1 MQKLNYRF
9 TLRRDQPAKDG
20 SCKLVLVCT
29 INGDR
34 LRMSVGMSVHPNNFD
49 EVKMQMRSKGDLD
62 HAKQVNTY
70 LLKIR
75 RKVDEIFFDHLNT
88 DTILTVKKFEEAFSR
103 KAASGD
109 FLTFMQN
116 EMDAAKDSQAP
127 GTIKA
132 WNSTYNHLRAC
143 FTKIPYADICLD
155 LVKKFDSYLKKKKFE
170 SAYIAKNHS
179 FLRKYILLANKK
191 GKKVPNPYTEF
202 KVVIQ
207 QKEREFL
214 NAKEVQGL
222 RELYNKKELPAHLQR
237 ALRHFLFQIGTS
249 LRYSDLA
256 AMTKENV
263 INNMLVFCPIKTQK
277 HGKLVKCPLSDMA
290 KSMLNDSES
299 VTDKL
304 FSVYAE
310 QTMNRWLKDIAA
322 FAGISKK
329 LTTHLGRHSYGYLFI
344 AAGGQ
349 VEVLQK
355 IMGHS
360 DIKTTMIYTH
370 IDTRQ
375 ITEGVDRINSFLS
388 VVAE

>member
-29 INGDR
+29 INQSRVRISLG
-34 LRMSVGMSVHPNNFD
+34 LSVHPTNYD
-49 EVKMQMRSKGDLD
+49 EIKMQMRSKGDLD
-62 HAKQVNTY
+62 RAKQVNAY

-88 DTILTVKKFEEAFSR
+88 DTMLTVQKFEDLFSR
-103 KAASGD
+103 KAAGGD
-109 FLTFMQN
+109 FLVFMQN
-116 EMDAAKDSQAP
+116 EMEMAKATQAA

-132 WNSTYNHLRAC
+132 WNSTYNHLVAC
-143 FTKIPYADICLD
+143 FGKISYAEINLD
-155 LVKKFDSYLKKKKFE
+155 LVKKFDQYLKKKKFE

-214 NAKEVQGL
+214 NAIEVQGL
-222 RELYNKKELPAHLQR
+222 RVLYDKKELPAHLQR

-256 AMTKENV
+256 AMTRDNV
-263 INNMLVFCPIKTQK
+263 VNNLLVFSPIKTKK
-277 HGKLVKCPLSDMA
+277 HGKLVKCPLSEMA
-290 KSMLNDSES
+290 QAMLADTES
-299 VTDKL
+299 GSSKL

-310 QTMNRWLKDIAA
+310 QTMNRWLKDIAN
-322 FAGISKK
+322 FAGLSKK
-329 LTTHLGRHSYGYLFI
+329 LTTHMGRHSYGYLFI

-388 VVAE
+388 TSAE